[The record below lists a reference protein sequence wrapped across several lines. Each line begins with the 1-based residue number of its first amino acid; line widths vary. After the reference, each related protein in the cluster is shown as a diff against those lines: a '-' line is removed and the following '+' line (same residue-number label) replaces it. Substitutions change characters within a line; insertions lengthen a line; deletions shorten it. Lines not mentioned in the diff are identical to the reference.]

1 VEGSVT
7 STTAKN
13 RVQLKPGLEATY
25 TPRDGFSVNTFDES
39 EVLSWMK
46 GIYYFHNTPLK
57 DLAKL
62 LPRWFNMPVQFDSP
76 SLQNKTF
83 SGELLKNQSLQLFL
97 DNLEASSGE
106 INVYVKDNV
115 VHFR

>member
-1 VEGSVT
+1 
-7 STTAKN
+7 
-13 RVQLKPGLEATY
+13 
-25 TPRDGFSVNTFDES
+25 
-39 EVLSWMK
+39 
-46 GIYYFHNTPLK
+46 
-57 DLAKL
+57 
-62 LPRWFNMPVQFDSP
+62 MPVQFDSP

-106 INVYVKDNV
+106 INVFVKDNV